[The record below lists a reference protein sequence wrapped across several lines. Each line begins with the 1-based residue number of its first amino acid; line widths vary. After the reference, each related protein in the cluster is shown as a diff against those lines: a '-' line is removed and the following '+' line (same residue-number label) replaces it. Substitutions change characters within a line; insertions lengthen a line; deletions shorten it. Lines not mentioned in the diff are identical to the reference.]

1 MIHTWRGQTKEEW
14 LKEYHRDKAL
24 TPEERKKEWDEE
36 IEKADQQYHEYKKK
50 YDTDPKENNDEWT
63 YIHAEKPNSL
73 DNGEATVSWIIVMLV
88 GTIFK
93 ERLFIWI
100 IATIIYLCWMNR
112 YNIRKLKWDNGGK
125 QEYYNKINDACN
137 VKEKKNEPHKKYLKY
152 IIVYDWSYDDES
164 GTRIIEKDTLEAIKK
179 EFEKITVIERQF
191 AQDRKLEIFEDNP
204 IYFEAG
210 NPNNYREE
218 HIKVE
223 IKKLLQD

>member
-1 MIHTWRGQTKEEW
+1 MPASFETEALKAQAIASRTYAIFKMQNNSKEFDIVTDVSDQS
-14 LKEYHRDKAL
+14 YI
-24 TPEERKKEWDEE
+24 TVEEM
-36 IEKADQQYHEYKKK
+36 KKK
-50 YDTDPKENNDEWT
+50 WGND
-63 YIHAEKPNSL
+63 Y
-73 DNGEATVSWIIVMLV
+73 
-88 GTIFK
+88 
-93 ERLFIWI
+93 
-100 IATIIYLCWMNR
+100 
-112 YNIRKLKWDNGGK
+112 